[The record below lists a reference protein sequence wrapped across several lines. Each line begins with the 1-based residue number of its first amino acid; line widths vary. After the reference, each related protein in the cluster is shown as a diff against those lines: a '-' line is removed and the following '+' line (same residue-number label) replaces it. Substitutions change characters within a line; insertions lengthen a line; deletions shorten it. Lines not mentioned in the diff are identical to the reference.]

1 MAVEGQNALNDSCK
15 LITAATFKLAGC
27 KSQNRL
33 FVFTYTDIRKS
44 KEHFYYLLSSPEVK
58 SDNEMRI

>member
-1 MAVEGQNALNDSCK
+1 MEGQNALNDGCK

-27 KSQNRL
+27 KSQNRPEL

-44 KEHFYYLLSSPEVK
+44 KEHFYYFSSSPEVK